1 VNALLST
8 TSLRRPTQA
17 DAPALLALASAD
29 ELHAIGRAT
38 LTRAEIDEMLAPV
51 HSRLSDDQ
59 WLAVDA
65 TGGVVGWGLIWDHG
79 NTDHQDVDV
88 YREPALGGEPVRE
101 VLLDLL
107 LGRLA
112 ERARE
117 RGYPRI
123 EAGAGCYAAD
133 VDYARTLRSRGFAF
147 TRVFHRLQMPLA
159 ADHPLPAPQPDGV
172 QIVPFDFSEPGWR
185 GFHQVVEESFVD
197 HYGYVPIGYADYRAD
212 AEAETAPDREFWRVA
227 SVDDAI
233 VGVVKASGRSAEL
246 NTGYVAELAVLP
258 AYRGRGIA
266 RALLLATYEAYRQ
279 AGRRRGELTVDTEN
293 TTGALGLYTSIGMRT
308 DVEIH
313 SYTRGV
319 LPSAVAST

>member
-1 VNALLST
+1 MNALLAT

-29 ELHAIGRAT
+29 EQHSIGRAT
-38 LTRAEIDEMLAPV
+38 LTRAEIDEMLVPA
-51 HSRLSDDQ
+51 HTRLAEDQ
-59 WLAVDA
+59 WLVVDA
-65 TGGVVGWGLIWDHG
+65 AGRVIGWGLIWDHG
-79 NTDHQDVDV
+79 NNDHQDVDV
-88 YREPALGGEPVRE
+88 YRDPLLGGEPVRE

-107 LGRLA
+107 LGRLI
-112 ERARE
+112 ERAQE

-133 VDYARTLRSRGFAF
+133 VDYAHTLRSRGFAF
-147 TRVFHRLQMPLA
+147 TRVFHRLQMPLS
-159 ADHPLPAPQPDGV
+159 ADRPLPAPQPDGV
-172 QIVPFDFSEPGWR
+172 QLAPFDFSEPGWR
-185 GFHQVVEESFVD
+185 RLHQVVEESFVD
-197 HYGYVPIGYADYRAD
+197 HYGYVPTGYADYRAD

-227 SVDDAI
+227 TVGGAI
-233 VGVVKASGRSAEL
+233 VGVVKASGRSAEV

-266 RALLLATYEAYRQ
+266 RALLLATYEAYRR

-313 SYTRGV
+313 SYTRDV
-319 LPSAVAST
+319 RPPSQA